1 MDSLRTKLRYLTD
14 AHSTVQ
20 TDIAV
25 TKRATEKATVDVTK
39 AQDEKQKQVRMYVHT
54 CVCAL
59 NIQDMISAY
68 IILYIRTYVRT
79 YVVT

>member
-39 AQDEKQKQVRMYVHT
+39 AQDEKQKQVCTYVHMCMCFEYT
-54 CVCAL
+54 KYD
-59 NIQDMISAY
+59 IYIRTY
-68 IILYIRTYVRT
+68 IILYMHTYIRIW
-79 YVVT
+79 